1 VTRVWSFLVYTVLMT
16 AIERICASLSRAG
29 VRYAVVGGHSV
40 ASHGAVRETVD
51 VDLAI
56 AWNLKTLVA
65 AEKALN
71 EVGLVSRLP
80 VTADD
85 IFNIRKEHIEN
96 RNRIAWNFYNPNDL
110 SEQVDIRLL
119 DDFRRVNGNT
129 RSESRLIGMK
139 VPVDLLAAFKANA
152 RLCNVPY
159 QTQIKK
165 LMIAWLKESN

>member
-1 VTRVWSFLVYTVLMT
+1 M
-16 AIERICASLSRAG
+16 AM
-29 VRYAVVGGHSV
+29 
-40 ASHGAVRETVD
+40 HGAERGTVD

-85 IFNIRKEHIEN
+85 IFNIHKEHVEN
-96 RNRIAWNFYNPNDL
+96 RNRIAWNFYSPNDL
-110 SEQVDIRLL
+110 TEQVDIRLL
-119 DDFRRVNGNT
+119 DDFRRVNDNT
-129 RSESRLIGMK
+129 RSESQLISMK

-152 RLCNVPY
+152 QQCNVPY